1 MFVRVEPA
9 DFFMYK
15 VILIFDL
22 ERPDSEDQSVR
33 DYLAENELEAKYQT
47 KGELDERQCE
57 FLQFGGCYLGR
68 HLDSIG
74 RIQRSAVEIELLT
87 EEIETHLNAAAQPL
101 ELPSEQRSEAVATL
115 AKDFQREESFQT
127 DENGKPCG
135 GAGRRRRKG
144 SGPQTGSD
152 FSLEFP

>member
-1 MFVRVEPA
+1 MFIRVEPA

-22 ERPDSEDQSVR
+22 ERPDSEDQQVR

-68 HLDSIG
+68 HLDGIG

-101 ELPSEQRSEAVATL
+101 ELSAEQRSEAVATL
-115 AKDFQREESFQT
+115 AKDFQQEGSFQT
-127 DENGKPCG
+127 DDDGNLVAVLDGDAVRE
-135 GAGRRRRKG
+135 AARKLAAA
-144 SGPQTGSD
+144 
-152 FSLEFP
+152 FL

>member
-1 MFVRVEPA
+1 MFIRVEPA

-22 ERPDSEDQSVR
+22 ERPDSEDQAVR
-33 DYLAENELEAKYQT
+33 DYLSENELEAKYES

-74 RIQRSAVEIELLT
+74 RIQRSAVEVELLT
-87 EEIETHLNAAAQPL
+87 EEIETHLNAAAQQL
-101 ELPSEQRSEAVATL
+101 SLSAEQRSQAVATL
-115 AKDFQREESFQT
+115 AKDFQQEESFQT
-127 DENGKPCG
+127 DENGNLVAVLNG
-135 GAGRRRRKG
+135 DAVREAARKLAATL
-144 SGPQTGSD
+144 P
-152 FSLEFP
+152 

>member
-1 MFVRVEPA
+1 MFIRVEPA

-22 ERPDSEDQSVR
+22 ERPDSEDQQVR
-33 DYLAENELEAKYQT
+33 DYLTENELEAKYQST
-47 KGELDERQCE
+47 GELDERQCE

-101 ELPSEQRSEAVATL
+101 ELSSEQRSEAVATL
-115 AKDFQREESFQT
+115 AKDFQQEESFQT
-127 DENGKPCG
+127 DENGNLVAVLDG
-135 GAGRRRRKG
+135 DAVREAARKLAA
-144 SGPQTGSD
+144 T
-152 FSLEFP
+152 FT

>member
-22 ERPDSEDQSVR
+22 ERPDSEDQDVR

-74 RIQRSAVEIELLT
+74 RIQRSAVEIELLA

-101 ELPSEQRSEAVATL
+101 ELSAEQRSEAVAAL
-115 AKDFQREESFQT
+115 AKDFQQEESFQT
-127 DENGKPCG
+127 DENGNLVAVLDG
-135 GAGRRRRKG
+135 DAVREAARKLAA
-144 SGPQTGSD
+144 T
-152 FSLEFP
+152 FT

>member
-1 MFVRVEPA
+1 MFIRVEPA

-22 ERPDSEDQSVR
+22 ERPDSEDQQVR
-33 DYLAENELEAKYQT
+33 DYLAENELEAKYES

-101 ELPSEQRSEAVATL
+101 ELSAEQRSKAVATL
-115 AKDFQREESFQT
+115 AKDFQQEESFQT
-127 DENGKPCG
+127 DENGNLVAALDG
-135 GAGRRRRKG
+135 DAVREAARKLAA
-144 SGPQTGSD
+144 T
-152 FSLEFP
+152 FT

>member
-22 ERPDSEDQSVR
+22 ERPDSEDQEVR

-87 EEIETHLNAAAQPL
+87 EEIETHLNAAQPL
-101 ELPSEQRSEAVATL
+101 ELSAEQRSEAVATL
-115 AKDFQREESFQT
+115 AKDFQQEESFQT
-127 DENGKPCG
+127 DETGNLVAVLDGD
-135 GAGRRRRKG
+135 AVREAARRLAA
-144 SGPQTGSD
+144 T
-152 FSLEFP
+152 FP

>member
-22 ERPDSEDQSVR
+22 ERPDSEDQQVR
-33 DYLAENELEAKYQT
+33 DYLAENELEAKYQST
-47 KGELDERQCE
+47 GELDERQCE

-87 EEIETHLNAAAQPL
+87 EEIETHLSAAAPQPL
-101 ELPSEQRSEAVATL
+101 ELSAEQRSEAVAAL
-115 AKDFQREESFQT
+115 AKDFQQEESFQT
-127 DENGKPCG
+127 DENGNLVAVLDG
-135 GAGRRRRKG
+135 DAVREAARKLAA
-144 SGPQTGSD
+144 TYT
-152 FSLEFP
+152 

>member
-1 MFVRVEPA
+1 MFIRVEPA

-22 ERPDSEDQSVR
+22 ERPDSEDQPVR
-33 DYLAENELEAKYQT
+33 DYLAENELEAKYQST
-47 KGELDERQCE
+47 GELDERQCE

-87 EEIETHLNAAAQPL
+87 EEIENHLNAAAQPL
-101 ELPSEQRSEAVATL
+101 ELSAERRSEAVATL
-115 AKDFQREESFQT
+115 AKDFQQEESFQT
-127 DENGKPCG
+127 DENGNLVAVLDG
-135 GAGRRRRKG
+135 DAVREAARKLAA
-144 SGPQTGSD
+144 T
-152 FSLEFP
+152 FP

>member
-1 MFVRVEPA
+1 MFIRVEPA

-22 ERPDSEDQSVR
+22 ERPDSEDQAVR
-33 DYLAENELEAKYQT
+33 DYLSENELEAKYES

-74 RIQRSAVEIELLT
+74 RIQRSAVEVELLT
-87 EEIETHLNAAAQPL
+87 EEIETHLNAAAQQL
-101 ELPSEQRSEAVATL
+101 SLSVEQRSQAVATL
-115 AKDFQREESFQT
+115 AKDFQQEESFQT
-127 DENGKPCG
+127 DENGNLVAVLDG
-135 GAGRRRRKG
+135 DAVREAARKLAATL
-144 SGPQTGSD
+144 P
-152 FSLEFP
+152 

>member
-1 MFVRVEPA
+1 MFIRVEPA
-9 DFFMYK
+9 DFFMYR

-33 DYLAENELEAKYQT
+33 DYLTENELEARHQS

-57 FLQFGGCYLGR
+57 FLQFGGCYLGK

-87 EEIETHLNAAAQPL
+87 EEIETHLTAAAQPL
-101 ELPSEQRSEAVATL
+101 KFSAEQRSEAVATL
-115 AKDFQREESFQT
+115 AKDFQQEESFKT
-127 DENGKPCG
+127 DEDGNLVAVLDGD
-135 GAGRRRRKG
+135 AVREAARKLAV
-144 SGPQTGSD
+144 
-152 FSLEFP
+152 SLP

>member
-1 MFVRVEPA
+1 MT
-9 DFFMYK
+9 
-15 VILIFDL
+15 L
-22 ERPDSEDQSVR
+22 ERPDSEDQDVR

-127 DENGKPCG
+127 DENGNLVAVLDG
-135 GAGRRRRKG
+135 DAVREAARKLAA
-144 SGPQTGSD
+144 T
-152 FSLEFP
+152 FT

>member
-22 ERPDSEDQSVR
+22 ERPDSEDQDVR
-33 DYLAENELEAKYQT
+33 DYLTENELEAKYQS

-87 EEIETHLNAAAQPL
+87 EEIEAHLNAAPAQSL
-101 ELPSEQRSEAVATL
+101 ELSVEQRSEAVAAL
-115 AKDFQREESFQT
+115 AKDFQQEESFQT
-127 DENGKPCG
+127 DENGNLVAVLDG
-135 GAGRRRRKG
+135 DTVRDAARKLAA
-144 SGPQTGSD
+144 T
-152 FSLEFP
+152 FT